1 MYIRSNPKIRWI
13 EPTCNDLVS
22 NLVSTETIGIGRKAH
37 VNVERS
43 VEGVSGCHNGL
54 SDDLAPINPCI
65 ITVTKPSRARPI
77 L

>member
-1 MYIRSNPKIRWI
+1 M
-13 EPTCNDLVS
+13 ELTCNDLVL
-22 NLVSTETIGIGRKAH
+22 NLVRTETISIDRKAH
-37 VNVERS
+37 VNMERS